1 MSTDY
6 DECDQLY
13 FEELSKER
21 VLDIY
26 QKENS
31 QGVVVSVGGQI
42 PNNIA
47 LPLHRA
53 GVTIMGTCPT
63 MIDKAEDREKFSRI
77 IDELGLQQADWKELN
92 DMTGALRFAEKTGYP
107 VLVRPSYVLSG
118 AAMNVAYT
126 AEKLADYLREV
137 R

>member
-1 MSTDY
+1 MIYIPPLLTPPIHPPTPSTPPLT
-6 DECDQLY
+6 LY
-13 FEELSKER
+13 PQPSP
-21 VLDIY
+21 
-26 QKENS
+26 QS
-31 QGVVVSVGGQI
+31 S
-42 PNNIA
+42 
-47 LPLHRA
+47 
-53 GVTIMGTCPT
+53 
-63 MIDKAEDREKFSRI
+63 KAEDREKFSRI

-137 R
+137 ITQK